1 MRILIIGSGAR
12 EHAIGWALA
21 ASAARPALF
30 FAPGNA
36 GTESLGPSLPAD
48 LRDPHSLLRAA
59 RSVEPDLTVVGPEA
73 PLAAGVVD
81 RFEAAGFRIVG
92 PCQAAAQIESSKAF
106 AKALM
111 AEAGI
116 PTAPWQVFE
125 DPQAALAYVRT
136 APLPLVVKADGLAA
150 GKGVTVCATRAEA
163 EDAVDRL
170 MVQGAFGEAGRRVVV
185 EEALEG
191 EEVSVLALTD
201 GRDVALLPPARDH
214 KRLLAQDRGPNTG
227 GMGAVA
233 PAPVGPGVLG
243 QAEAI
248 LRRAV
253 GALAARGTPYRG
265 VLYAGLMETAGG
277 VRVLEFNCRLGDPE
291 AQAILPLLDTDLV
304 DALLATVEGRVGTLQ
319 VRWRP
324 GAAVA
329 VVVAG
334 GRYPEA
340 ADHGTPIEGVRE
352 IPPDILVFHA
362 GTARGPDGRLVTAGG
377 RILTLVAVG
386 PDVEAARRRAVEAAE
401 AVRFPG
407 RHYRPDIG
415 LRRGRPV
422 AASAPAPSADR
433 PAGPDRL
440 RPLPIAGGAPDRD
453 RSGPGD
459 APGRDRPLERDAPRP
474 SPSAARVAIIV
485 GSDSDLPVVEEHAL
499 PVLRHFAVPYE
510 VTVASAHRSPERVRQ
525 LAGEAEERGWQVI
538 IAAAGGAAHLAGVV
552 AAQTVLPVI
561 GVPLDATPLRG
572 LDALLATV
580 QMPPGVPVAT
590 VAIGGWGMHNA
601 ALLAVQIL
609 ATADPELRERVRQ
622 GRARLARSVEEKA
635 ARVAEHLARGDA
647 AAAER

>member
-1 MRILIIGSGAR
+1 MRILILGSGAR
-12 EHAIGWALA
+12 EHAIGWAFA
-21 ASAARPALF
+21 ASSSRPALF

-36 GTESLGPSLPAD
+36 GTESLGPSVPAD
-48 LRDPHSLLRAA
+48 LHDPESLLRAA

-92 PCQAAAQIESSKAF
+92 PRQAAAQIESSKAF

-125 DPQAALAYVRT
+125 DPAAALAYVRT

-150 GKGVTVCATRAEA
+150 GKGVTMCATRGEA
-163 EDAVDRL
+163 EDAVYRL

-201 GRDVALLPPARDH
+201 GRDIALLPPARDH

-233 PAPVGPGVLG
+233 PAAIGPGVLN

-253 GALAARGTPYRG
+253 RALAARGTPYRG
-265 VLYAGLMETAGG
+265 ILYAGLMETAGG

-319 VRWRP
+319 LRWHP
-324 GAAVA
+324 VAAVA

-340 ADHGTPIEGVRE
+340 PDHGTPIEGLAE

-386 PDVEAARRRAVEAAE
+386 PDMEAARWRAVKAAE
-401 AVRFPG
+401 TVRFPG

-415 LRRGRPV
+415 LRHRLPATGMV
-422 AASAPAPSADR
+422 WAAGEPADR
-433 PAGPDRL
+433 DRR
-440 RPLPIAGGAPDRD
+440 RPLPIAGGAPDRG
-453 RSGPGD
+453 GPGPGG
-459 APGRDRPLERDAPRP
+459 APGHHRPVASGAAGHTP
-474 SPSAARVAIIV
+474 SLNARVAIIV
-485 GSDSDLPVVEEHAL
+485 GSDSDLPAVEEYAL
-499 PVLRHFAVPYE
+499 PVLRHFDVPYE
-510 VTVASAHRSPERVRQ
+510 VTVASAHRSPERVRR
-525 LAGEAEERGWQVI
+525 LAGEAEARGWQVI

-590 VAIGGWGMHNA
+590 VAVGGWGMHNA

-609 ATADPELRERVRQ
+609 ATADPELRERFRQ
-622 GRARLARSVEEKA
+622 GKACLARSVEEKA